1 MKIFISNTILQFK
14 TRFIPKDV
22 IILPITSIL
31 TGGLNTTIIN
41 LKLLK
46 PTEIICETDEILKI
60 IFPYFKEIPISV
72 INYSD
77 GVEYCGSLI
86 KNKMNYAVISGY
98 FILFLYSIILDNF
111 ILSIFLTI
119 IYLIIFFVVILW
131 YSDREE
137 WELGTKRIIHS

>member
-1 MKIFISNTILQFK
+1 MKIFISNSILKFK
-14 TRFIPKDV
+14 TRFIPRDH
-22 IILPITSIL
+22 IILPMPSPI
-31 TGGLNTTIIN
+31 TGGIN
-41 LKLLK
+41 ITVANIKLLN
-46 PTEIICETDEILKI
+46 PSQITCETNEILKMI
-60 IFPYFKEIPISV
+60 TPYLKDIPVSV
-72 INYSD
+72 IKYSD
-77 GVEYCGSLI
+77 GIEYCGSLI

>member
-1 MKIFISNTILQFK
+1 MKIFISNSILQFK

-22 IILPITSIL
+22 IILPMTSIL

-86 KNKMNYAVISGY
+86 KNKMNYAVISAY
-98 FILFLYSIILDNF
+98 FLLFLYGIILDNF
-111 ILSIFLTI
+111 IVSIFLI
-119 IYLIIFFVVILW
+119 IINLTVFFAVIIWF
-131 YSDREE
+131 SDREE
-137 WELGTKRIIHS
+137 WESGSKRIIHS